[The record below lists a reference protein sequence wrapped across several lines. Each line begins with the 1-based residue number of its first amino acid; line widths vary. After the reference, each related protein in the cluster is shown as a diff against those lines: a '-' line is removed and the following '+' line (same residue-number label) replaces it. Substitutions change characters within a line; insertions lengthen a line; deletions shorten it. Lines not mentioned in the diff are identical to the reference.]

1 MAAVESVVRRAVTTT
16 RLVVSPDDFR
26 ALCVLMG
33 DASPLEVLHA
43 LVEPVRSAA
52 QPPISQ
58 FRVGAAAWGASGCV
72 YLGVNLE
79 FPGTQLQSA
88 VHAEQCATVLARR
101 AGEPA
106 VTAIATSATPCGH
119 CRQWLQELPGA
130 AEVRVITTGVRGLD
144 TMPGAPLGDL
154 LPYAFGP
161 QDLFPG
167 GIPLLL
173 GPRHNGLQF
182 AACAQSQVVA
192 WRRAQR
198 TPAAALMHEAA
209 HAALA
214 AANGAHA
221 PYSCCPSG
229 VALVTHSA
237 GDDGIGP
244 ATIHAGGSA
253 ESAAF
258 NPSVSP
264 LQAALVAALADGAL
278 SLGQSWGQA
287 LKHCVLV
294 QPYRGAV
301 SHVDTVAGVLRAI
314 APGCEMT
321 LLYIEDC
328 RTPTAESA
336 GGIQC
341 TV

>member
-1 MAAVESVVRRAVTTT
+1 MRAVTTT

-26 ALCVLMG
+26 ALCTVVSESG
-33 DASPLEVLHA
+33 PLEVLHA

-58 FRVGAAAWGASGCV
+58 FRVGAAAWGASGAV

-101 AGEPA
+101 AGERA
-106 VTAIATSATPCGH
+106 ITAIATSATPCGH

-130 AEVRVITTGVRGLD
+130 AEVRVITPGVVGPLRDGDPL
-144 TMPGAPLGDL
+144 PGAPLGDL
-154 LPYAFGP
+154 LPFAFGP

-182 AACAQSQVVA
+182 AACAQAQMQA
-192 WRRAQR
+192 WRSKAR
-198 TPAAALMHEAA
+198 TQPGAALLHEAA
-209 HAALA
+209 LAALA

-221 PYSCCPSG
+221 PYSCCPAG
-229 VALVTHSA
+229 VALVTEA
-237 GDDGIGP
+237 GEHRT
-244 ATIHAGGSA
+244 AAIHAGGSA

-258 NPSVSP
+258 NPSISP

-278 SLGQSWGQA
+278 SRGLSWGQA
-287 LKHCVLV
+287 LKQCVLV

-314 APGCEMT
+314 APGCQLT

-336 GGIQC
+336 QADMASC